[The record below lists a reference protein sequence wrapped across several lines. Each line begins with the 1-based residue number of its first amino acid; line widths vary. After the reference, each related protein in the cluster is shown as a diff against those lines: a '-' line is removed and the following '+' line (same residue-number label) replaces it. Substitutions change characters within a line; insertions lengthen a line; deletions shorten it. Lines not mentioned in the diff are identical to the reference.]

1 MAETYT
7 LTYNI
12 GDATG
17 EVPDVEEYG
26 VGETVVLDDGTGL
39 TLEGFVFGGW
49 SLEEDGEPID
59 GDFEMPAEDTTVFAV
74 WVEEDGEGGDGGDGG
89 DGEGGD
95 GEGDDPEPEPT
106 LYTLTFDGNTG
117 VGDAPEG
124 GKFVEGAKVGLPG
137 IGGVVKEGYV
147 FIGWGLTAGAT
158 EVIDGEYTMPGND
171 ATLYVVWITVDAFVA
186 IQRTE
191 LKRIIEVCFVLTL
204 ARGEDY
210 LEAQYVGQVTADAL
224 IRSMRSGKPVVIK
237 YEGFDF

>member
-49 SLEEDGEPID
+49 SLDEEGGEVIEEP
-59 GDFEMPAEDTTVFAV
+59 FLMPGEDTIIYAVF
-74 WVEEDGEGGDGGDGG
+74 VEDE
-89 DGEGGD
+89 

-171 ATLYVVWITVDAFVA
+171 ATLYAVWITVDAFVA

>member
-1 MAETYT
+1 MAEKYT

-17 EVPDVEEYG
+17 EVPVGGEYEE
-26 VGETVVLDDGTGL
+26 GEVVTLDNGTGL
-39 TLEGFVFGGW
+39 TLEGFEFGGW
-49 SLEEDGEPID
+49 SLDEEDGDVIEEP
-59 GDFEMPAEDTTVFAV
+59 FEMPSEDTTIYAVFI
-74 WVEEDGEGGDGGDGG
+74 EDEGDGEGEGEGGENGEGGD
-89 DGEGGD
+89 
-95 GEGDDPEPEPT
+95 PVPEPT
-106 LYTLTFDGNTG
+106 LYTLTFDGNGGT
-117 VGDAPEG
+117 GDAPDG
-124 GKFVEGAKVGLPG
+124 GKFVEGAEVGLPG

-147 FIGWGLTAGAT
+147 FIGWGLTADAT

-171 ATLYVVWITVDAFVA
+171 ATLYAVWITVEAFVKL
-186 IQRTE
+186 QRVE
-191 LKRIIEVCFVLTL
+191 LRRIIEVCFVLTL

>member
-26 VGETVVLDDGTGL
+26 VGETVGLDDGTGL

-49 SLEEDGEPID
+49 SLDE
-59 GDFEMPAEDTTVFAV
+59 
-74 WVEEDGEGGDGGDGG
+74 EGGEVIEEPFLMPEGDIIIYAVFVE
-89 DGEGGD
+89 DE

-124 GKFVEGAKVGLPG
+124 GEFVEGAKVGLPG

-171 ATLYVVWITVDAFVA
+171 ATLYAVWITVDAFVA